1 MEELK
6 IKAPAKINLHLEV
19 LKKRDDGF
27 HDISSLF
34 TLIDLYDNIVFK
46 RNKDKI
52 SLKETNPIENNIVL
66 KAATLIKDLYS
77 IKDGVS
83 IELTKS
89 IPDQKGLGGGSSDA
103 AATLV
108 GLNKFWDLKISPRE
122 LIDIA
127 LQLGSDVP
135 FFIYG
140 KTAWAEGRGEIL
152 REFSYKDRFFLLAF
166 PDLKISTKVAFN
178 SISIPVDHILSTE
191 KHDPVEYFNSF
202 ESWVRETQ
210 PIMDKTFLKLQ
221 SVGIP
226 RLSGTGSAIFME
238 YDSLEEAESA
248 KKEFPELVLTKSL
261 ERSPLMQIIE

>member
-77 IKDGVS
+77 IKDGVN

-108 GLNKFWDLKISPRE
+108 GLNKFWDLKIYPRE

-210 PIMDKTFLKLQ
+210 PIMNKTFLKLQ

>member
-46 RNKDKI
+46 RNKDEI

-135 FFIYG
+135 FFIFG
-140 KTAWAEGRGEIL
+140 KTAWAHGRGEIL
-152 REFSYKDRFFLLAF
+152 EEHPYKESFFLLKF
-166 PDLKISTKVAFN
+166 PKLKMSTKLAFEKSN
-178 SISIPVDHILSTE
+178 LEFNDSPKKKILDA
-191 KHDPVEYFNSF
+191 KDYFNSF
-202 ESWVRETQ
+202 EYWIRNNYSE
-210 PIMDKTFLKLQ
+210 IDDIFKKLEA
-221 SVGIP
+221 VGEP
-226 RLSGTGSAIFME
+226 RLSGTGSTVFME
-238 YDSLEEAESA
+238 YQNLEAAQLAQEQ
-248 KKEFPELVLTKSL
+248 FPELVLTKSL

>member
-52 SLKETNPIENNIVL
+52 SLKETNPIEDNIVL

-77 IKDGVS
+77 IKDGVN

-135 FFIYG
+135 FFIFG
-140 KTAWAEGRGEIL
+140 KWGR
-152 REFSYKDRFFLLAF
+152 
-166 PDLKISTKVAFN
+166 
-178 SISIPVDHILSTE
+178 
-191 KHDPVEYFNSF
+191 
-202 ESWVRETQ
+202 
-210 PIMDKTFLKLQ
+210 
-221 SVGIP
+221 
-226 RLSGTGSAIFME
+226 
-238 YDSLEEAESA
+238 
-248 KKEFPELVLTKSL
+248 
-261 ERSPLMQIIE
+261 